1 MYGTKYVRG
10 CVVVVGTCHGV
21 PVLGKVN
28 QVLII
33 DGEVVILQYKRIR
46 VLEFISHLNAYKV
59 VEMNEMACVKQ
70 KNLQDFH
77 PLSLCKGFGRFSHDW
92 FVVLRYRV
100 DCV

>member
-46 VLEFISHLNAYKV
+46 VLEFISHLNAYKSCR
-59 VEMNEMACVKQ
+59 NE
-70 KNLQDFH
+70 
-77 PLSLCKGFGRFSHDW
+77 
-92 FVVLRYRV
+92 
-100 DCV
+100 

>member
-59 VEMNEMACVKQ
+59 VEMNEMVCVKQ

-92 FVVLRYRV
+92 FVVFRYRV

>member
-1 MYGTKYVRG
+1 M
-10 CVVVVGTCHGV
+10 VVVGTCHGV

-28 QVLII
+28 QLLII
-33 DGEVVILQYKRIR
+33 DGQMVILQYKQIR
-46 VLEFISHLNAYKV
+46 VLEFISHLNVYKV

-92 FVVLRYRV
+92 FVVLRYGV

>member
-1 MYGTKYVRG
+1 M
-10 CVVVVGTCHGV
+10 VVVGTYHGV

-77 PLSLCKGFGRFSHDW
+77 PLSLCKGFGPFSHDW

-100 DCV
+100 DSV